1 MIMKKTIINRKSNFN
16 ATSLRRGS
24 TMALKFFFTFAMLSF
39 LSGCDFMDHMDE
51 IKKDKKH
58 EEEAKLFVAEL
69 HPLNNSGVSG
79 KATFKYKRDSDFL
92 AQVHAKGLVPDML
105 HPQRIHG
112 FDESSRDATCPPED
126 AAGDDGLL
134 SLEDG
139 LPFYGPVLVPL
150 DDELVPLSIENFPT
164 ANAAGRISYS
174 QSTTLQ
180 RLITALDELL
190 PGQQSAG
197 NLNLQNRTVVL
208 HGAFVKDNQIVPPG
222 TEGAEYDATIP
233 VACGEIKEAG
243 GGHGDGGQE
252 GGDDH
257 NHGGGGNG
265 DDDHGDGDD
274 HDHDD

>member
-1 MIMKKTIINRKSNFN
+1 MIMKKVNINRKSNFN
-16 ATSLRRGS
+16 ATALRRGS
-24 TMALKFFFTFAMLSF
+24 AMALKFVFTFTVLSF

-79 KATFKYKRDSDFL
+79 KATFKYKEGSEFL
-92 AQVHAKGLVPDML
+92 AQVHAKGLVPDMM
-105 HPQRIHG
+105 HPQHIHG
-112 FDESSRDATCPPED
+112 FDESSRDAVCPPQS

-134 SLEDG
+134 TLEDG

-150 DDELVPLSIENFPT
+150 DDDLVPLSVDNFPT
-164 ANAAGRISYS
+164 ANAAGRTSYS
-174 QSTTLQ
+174 QATKLNK
-180 RLITALDELL
+180 LITALDELL
-190 PGQQSAG
+190 PGDQSTE

-208 HGAFVKDNQIVPPG
+208 HGAFVKDNQIVSPG

-243 GGHGDGGQE
+243 GGHGDGDDHDDD
-252 GGDDH
+252 GGD
-257 NHGGGGNG
+257 GG
-265 DDDHGDGDD
+265 DDHGDGEDHGDDD
-274 HDHDD
+274 HNHDD

>member
-1 MIMKKTIINRKSNFN
+1 MKKVNINRKSNFN
-16 ATSLRRGS
+16 ATALRRGS
-24 TMALKFFFTFAMLSF
+24 AMALKFVFTVTVLSF

-79 KATFKYKRDSDFL
+79 KATFKYKEGSEFL
-92 AQVHAKGLVPDML
+92 AQVHAKGLVPDMM
-105 HPQRIHG
+105 HPQHIHG
-112 FDESSRDATCPPED
+112 FDESSRDAVCPPQS

-134 SLEDG
+134 TLEDG

-150 DDELVPLSIENFPT
+150 DDDLVPLSVDNFPT

-174 QSTTLQ
+174 QATKLN

-190 PGQQSAG
+190 PGDQSTE

-208 HGAFVKDNQIVPPG
+208 HGAFVKDNQIVSPG

-243 GGHGDGGQE
+243 GGHGDG
-252 GGDDH
+252 DDH
-257 NHGGGGNG
+257 DDDGG
-265 DDDHGDGDD
+265 DDHGDGEDHGDDD
-274 HDHDD
+274 HNHDD